1 MLFNRKAEIE
11 QNNQLQKT
19 DLERP
24 EAKQAME
31 DNSKMI
37 DWLDILA
44 LFIAGVQV
52 IAPRALILIL
62 MYSMIG
68 LFFYWFV
75 AN

>member
-1 MLFNRKAEIE
+1 MFFNRKAEIE
-11 QNNQLQKT
+11 PGNRPQNSTRDRQ
-19 DLERP
+19 
-24 EAKQAME
+24 EAKQVME

-37 DWLDILA
+37 DWMDILA

-52 IAPRALILIL
+52 LAPRALILIL

-68 LFFYWFV
+68 LVFYWFM

>member
-1 MLFNRKAEIE
+1 MYLNHKPDIE
-11 QNNQLQKT
+11 QGEQPLNST
-19 DLERP
+19 RERTG
-24 EAKQAME
+24 AKPAME
-31 DNSKMI
+31 ENSKMI

-44 LFIAGVQV
+44 LIIAGVQV
-52 IAPRALILIL
+52 LAPRALILIL